1 MGLEV
6 DVDDIEDLL
15 EDHSIQLTTEELQY
29 LQSCHEKKLADRIEE
44 KEEDKGDQS
53 SDVIK

>member
-15 EDHSIQLTTEELQY
+15 EDHGIELSTEELEN
-29 LQSCHEKKLADRIEE
+29 LQ
-44 KEEDKGDQS
+44 
-53 SDVIK
+53 